1 MGIFDRVEKDAEE
14 AMAQDGPRIAQQ
26 AGQLGGAQLGGAQLD
41 GGPAV
46 QDRQATENPTGK
58 PGGARDPDQDQ
69 DGGDQDYS
77 DEDW

>member
-14 AMAQDGPRIAQQ
+14 AMAQDGPRIARQ
-26 AGQLGGAQLGGAQLD
+26 AGHPGGAQLD
-41 GGPAV
+41 GAPAV
-46 QDRQATENPTGK
+46 QDRQATENLTGK

>member
-26 AGQLGGAQLGGAQLD
+26 AGQLGGTQPDGA
-41 GGPAV
+41 PAV
-46 QDRQATENPTGK
+46 RDRQVTANLTGK
-58 PGGARDPDQDQ
+58 PGGARGPDQDQ